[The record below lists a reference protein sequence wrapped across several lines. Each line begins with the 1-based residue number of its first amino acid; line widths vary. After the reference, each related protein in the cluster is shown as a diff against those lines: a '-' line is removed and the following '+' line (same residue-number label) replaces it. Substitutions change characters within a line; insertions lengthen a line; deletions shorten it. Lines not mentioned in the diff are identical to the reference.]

1 MTQVHLAASGK
12 RNLDRFTYNDAGRI
26 ELRKSPDQAI
36 RLHTS
41 SKFVAT
47 EVFLLMR
54 KYTKRR
60 ERERESGK
68 KPIGNVPD
76 RKKKKT
82 Q

>member
-1 MTQVHLAASGK
+1 
-12 RNLDRFTYNDAGRI
+12 
-26 ELRKSPDQAI
+26 
-36 RLHTS
+36 
-41 SKFVAT
+41 
-47 EVFLLMR
+47 MR